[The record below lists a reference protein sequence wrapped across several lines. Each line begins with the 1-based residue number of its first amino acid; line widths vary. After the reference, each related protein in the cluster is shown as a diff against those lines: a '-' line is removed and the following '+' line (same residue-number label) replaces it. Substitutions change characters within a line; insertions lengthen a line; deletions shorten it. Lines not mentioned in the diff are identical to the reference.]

1 MSSRLEGILAQAD
14 KLEAAGA
21 TTDQSDILYMAKV
34 HRIMVLIIESIT
46 FSHAEEVMMRDADT
60 GT

>member
-1 MSSRLEGILAQAD
+1 MSKRLEGILASAD
-14 KLEAAGA
+14 RMEAAGI
-21 TTDQSDILYMAKV
+21 TTDDSDILYMAKV